1 VSTSERTPI
10 ALPDL
15 PAVVELS
22 GSIAPDL
29 VEYLQQKI
37 AVVLAHTGRVA
48 VHAHVRVVRHADPAR
63 ERPVTARAS
72 VRLAGVAVHAHA
84 DGSTPREAADLLV
97 DRIDQRIARVSRTR
111 RGDRCA
117 HTPVPV
123 VAPETTTPE
132 TATPETATPEDADP
146 GAPGPAAT
154 EES

>member
-37 AVVLAHTGRVA
+37 AVVLAHTGRAA

-84 DGSTPREAADLLV
+84 DGATPREAADLLV
-97 DRIDQRIARVSRTR
+97 DRLDQRIARVSRTR

-117 HTPVPV
+117 HTSVPPVAV
-123 VAPETTTPE
+123 DSDN
-132 TATPETATPEDADP
+132 ATQEDADP
-146 GAPGPAAT
+146 GAPTTDRREDG
-154 EES
+154 